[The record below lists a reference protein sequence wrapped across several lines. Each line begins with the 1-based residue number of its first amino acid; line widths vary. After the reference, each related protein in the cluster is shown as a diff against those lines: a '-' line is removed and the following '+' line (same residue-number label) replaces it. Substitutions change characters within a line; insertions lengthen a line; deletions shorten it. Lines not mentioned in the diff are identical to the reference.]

1 MMLKNDLD
9 KFHLNHH
16 NNKEI
21 FTDKG
26 ACEQCD
32 SNGAFARLI
41 GVYFF
46 LKYFAGSLFFPELIE
61 WIRRQYDDDVIRK
74 I

>member
-1 MMLKNDLD
+1 MITGEKMLKNDLD

-32 SNGAFARLI
+32 SNGAFARLM

-46 LKYFAGSLFFPELIE
+46 LKYFTGS
-61 WIRRQYDDDVIRK
+61 
-74 I
+74 